1 MPKELIDRTNELTID
16 NSLYIYY
23 HNYVSDKISFYPVKV
38 TKINSS
44 SIYVKPEDEPTIRFS
59 KRARLPISN
68 FDSASVSTLTS
79 NPDYGRE
86 MAEEMGRVDSIRS
99 KLEQLKSEV
108 PKLPIKIQ
116 EQLKKDID
124 KYLYNKY

>member
-23 HNYVSDKISFYPVKV
+23 HNYVLDKISFYPVKV